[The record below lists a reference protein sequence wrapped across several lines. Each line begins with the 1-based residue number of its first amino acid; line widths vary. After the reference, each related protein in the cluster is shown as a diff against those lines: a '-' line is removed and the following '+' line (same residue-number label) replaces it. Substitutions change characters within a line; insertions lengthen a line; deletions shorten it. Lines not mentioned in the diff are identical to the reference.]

1 MATINVD
8 TRKLKEYQIKLLNSK
23 NELRNFEERF
33 LNTLVMMVMAR
44 AIKNTP
50 VRTGRLRRSYKVS
63 KVVRKGDE
71 IEISIYNDAR
81 DNGADESYASYVEY
95 GHFTRGRLSYVN
107 GVRMLT
113 MATDEVTKEMYR
125 VWNRMFDQWKKEM
138 GL

>member
-95 GHFTRGRLSYVN
+95 GHFTRGRVSYVN